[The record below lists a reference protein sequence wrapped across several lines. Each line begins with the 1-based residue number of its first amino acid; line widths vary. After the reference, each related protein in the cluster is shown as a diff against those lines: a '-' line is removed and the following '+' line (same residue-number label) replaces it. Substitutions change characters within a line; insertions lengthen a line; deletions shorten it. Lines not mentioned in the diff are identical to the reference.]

1 MDNDI
6 KLNKSLKKLKKMA
19 SSYSFGRIL
28 GLISY
33 IENTSVS
40 DLLGQKF
47 KAPNER
53 LTNNEIAFL
62 GALWLE
68 NYKNNNGFLWK
79 KEDDIQKLRDVYRY
93 LDLYHKSLKSKK
105 YGESISEVAVYEG
118 DGGYDWDFT
127 KLATL
132 KYGCVKSELK
142 EHFNVDLYIVPSLYE
157 KLKYQIQKK
166 LSTSADMIFGQNL
179 IDDEKTFKFY
189 QISKD
194 ELESIFSAEEI
205 SVVKMLVSKL
215 GFYKGEEI
223 KDIFDF
229 NEFNAR
235 PIIELPNGNLLII
248 NLYTLAKAIY
258 ESPFYWICGL
268 PKNIHHELLVR
279 LGKGSENAA
288 INILQKLGFSPISDI
303 LINRSYT
310 EKETDIDILI
320 LHDKDAVVFQVKSQ
334 KLTMGARHGVEKTID
349 ENFKLAVIK
358 AYKQGISSV
367 EALRNKDQHKELQNI
382 KGLENIDKY
391 HIICLT
397 SDYYPTITP
406 ECLLHQD
413 EVASN
418 EFPLVGMT
426 LLDLQDICNLLD
438 VDAFM
443 KYVNFRERCAVMRVY
458 GDNEM
463 YYLGKFIEQLLVG
476 EKRPLIYHQ
485 KLPNYYAMLVDSILI
500 SSHNI
505 GVNADALNYF
515 INHSM
520 YIKNGNKYINQQTRV
535 GSDVKNILD
544 HLSKESIMLYE
555 PFIKNN

>member
-1 MDNDI
+1 MDKNLE
-6 KLNKSLKKLKKMA
+6 LNKSLKKLKKIA

-33 IENTSVS
+33 IENTSIS

-53 LTNNEIAFL
+53 LTNTEIAFL

-68 NYKNNNGFLWK
+68 NYKNNNSFLWK
-79 KEDDIQKLRDVYRY
+79 KEDDIQKLRDIYRY
-93 LDLYHKSLKSKK
+93 LDLYHKSLKPRKH
-105 YGESISEVAVYEG
+105 GESVSETAVYEG
-118 DGGYDWDFT
+118 DGGYDWDFI
-127 KLATL
+127 KLTTL
-132 KYGCVKSELK
+132 KYECVKSELK
-142 EHFNVDLYIVPSLYE
+142 EYFNVNLDTVPSFYK
-157 KLKYQIQKK
+157 KLKNQIQNN
-166 LSTSADMIFGQNL
+166 LSTSADMIFEQNL
-179 IDDEKTFKFY
+179 IDDEKIFKFY

-194 ELESIFSAEEI
+194 ELKSIFSAEEI
-205 SVVKMLVSKL
+205 VFVKMFISKL
-215 GFYKGEEI
+215 GFYKGGEI

-248 NLYTLAKAIY
+248 NIYTLAKAIY

-288 INILQKLGFSPISDI
+288 ISILQKTGFSPISDI

-320 LHDKDAVVFQVKSQ
+320 LHDKDAVVFQIKSQ
-334 KLTMGARHGVEKTID
+334 KLTMGARHGVEETIK

-358 AYKQGISSV
+358 AYKQGIRSV
-367 EALRNKDQHKELQNI
+367 EALKNKDQHKELQNI

-406 ECLLHQD
+406 ECLLYQD
-413 EVASN
+413 DIASK

-426 LLDLQDICNLLD
+426 FLDLSSICSLLDEDTFINYL
-438 VDAFM
+438 
-443 KYVNFRERCAVMRVY
+443 YFREECARKKVY
-458 GDNEM
+458 GDNEVF
-463 YYLGKFIEQLLVG
+463 YLGKFIEPIIDK
-476 EKRPLIYHQ
+476 ERAINDP
-485 KLPNYYAMLVDSILI
+485 KLPNYYAMLVDTILM
-500 SSHNI
+500 SLHNI
-505 GVNADALNYF
+505 GVNTDALNYF

-520 YIKNGNKYINQQTRV
+520 YIENGTKYINQNTNV
-535 GSDVKNILD
+535 GLDVKNILD
-544 HLSKESIMLYE
+544 HLSKENIMSYE
-555 PFIKNN
+555 HFIKNH